1 MRTAVLQYS
10 DFPQSGD
17 WNAVFFSVH
26 AHFLQSDDF
35 VRLLISGSVHDA
47 VGAFADAAELF
58 VHGERLLLLLLLL
71 FFLFHPHFSSVR
83 SSYIPQTTLYLHFSC
98 SFFFVLLISP
108 LPNLDHLFVACALYS
123 CVFERYSLVLFKG
136 VE

>member
-58 VHGERLLLLLLLL
+58 VHGERVVVVVVVVGCCCCCSSRI
-71 FFLFHPHFSSVR
+71 FLS
-83 SSYIPQTTLYLHFSC
+83 
-98 SFFFVLLISP
+98 VLLIS
-108 LPNLDHLFVACALYS
+108 LKQR
-123 CVFERYSLVLFKG
+123 CVCTSRAHFFCSSHQSSS
-136 VE
+136 